1 MSMSITIYPPSI
13 SIHAPRTGSDDE
25 RGGIAGEVDF
35 NPRSPHG
42 ERHTFRCWLLRLG
55 IFQSTLPAR
64 GATRAAQH
72 QQKCNLISIHAPRTG
87 SDCSGKSAH
96 LPCCDF
102 NPRSPHGERRT
113 RFICSLP
120 TQTISI
126 HAPRT
131 GSDPRDATHL
141 HQHHISIHAPR
152 TGSDSPD
159 ESRERNRPIS
169 IHAPRTGSDGTRR
182 SSCGSRSNFNPRS
195 PHGERRGTLAFIIG
209 AAIFQSTLPARGA
222 TRWHFAAFCGTMN
235 FNPRSPHGERL
246 LAAYGFR
253 MAGVFQSTLPARG
266 ATDADVLFLCNVE
279 FQSTL
284 PARGATRVTKAEC
297 LDLPISIHAPRTG
310 SDGIG
315 DIIHARRKISI
326 HAPRTGSDAPPT
338 PTAARSG
345 HFNPR
350 SPHGERPPSAA
361 SNGHPPDFNPRSPHG
376 ERRPAPRSPCP
387 SRGFQSTLPA
397 RGATCARWR

>member
-1 MSMSITIYPPSI
+1 MVKVPICRAAI
-13 SIHAPRTGSDDE
+13 SIHAPRTGSDEHDLS
-25 RGGIAGEVDF
+25 V
-35 NPRSPHG
+35 P
-42 ERHTFRCWLLRLG
+42 CLRRQ
-55 IFQSTLPAR
+55 FQSTLPAR
-64 GATRAAQH
+64 GATNH
-72 QQKCNLISIHAPRTG
+72 NS
-87 SDCSGKSAH
+87 
-96 LPCCDF
+96 
-102 NPRSPHGERRT
+102 RSSYACH
-113 RFICSLP
+113 
-120 TQTISI
+120 ISI

-266 ATDADVLFLCNVE
+266 ATESETSFTPAAK

-284 PARGATRVTKAEC
+284 PARGATDHAVKCADVEC
-297 LDLPISIHAPRTG
+297 A
-310 SDGIG
+310 
-315 DIIHARRKISI
+315 ISI

-376 ERRPAPRSPCP
+376 ERPVRVGGNSQTCYFNPRSPHGE
-387 SRGFQSTLPA
+387 RQNAVFITNDATVFQSTLPA
-397 RGATCARWR
+397 RGATRCNHYAGNVRKYFNPRSPHGERPMHKRRWC